1 MNKNNNKANQNNM
14 VVNYNMTAEHQ
25 LKCFKLRTTAPMY
38 APKMKPQHYSKLP
51 TYQWA
56 KNIYVDENDQAV
68 PYNYNLLQENKIFT
82 VYLKL
87 IQSELEVVVGI
98 YILNLIH

>member
-38 APKMKPQHYSKLP
+38 APKMKPQHYSKLHINGQRIFMLMKM
-51 TYQWA
+51 TKRFHMIISYF
-56 KNIYVDENDQAV
+56 K
-68 PYNYNLLQENKIFT
+68 KIKS
-82 VYLKL
+82 LRK
-87 IQSELEVVVGI
+87 
-98 YILNLIH
+98 